1 MVLKTIM
8 DKMNEIN
15 RKVEGLHLESM
26 QAVNATQDYAEHVEA
41 AMKVRCA
48 HRAARAQGVG
58 CASGRSRLIYVS
70 LRLAGSRRG
79 GMLHMVLYMVLYMVR
94 GRCSARRRR
103 RPA

>member
-48 HRAARAQGVG
+48 HRVARVRCRLRKWQQQACCYSLLEGGEEG
-58 CASGRSRLIYVS
+58 CCIWCCIWWG
-70 LRLAGSRRG
+70 AGAVYG
-79 GMLHMVLYMVLYMVR
+79 GGQV
-94 GRCSARRRR
+94 
-103 RPA
+103 